1 MSGPG
6 GLASHIRH
14 HRSGK
19 RKPPASTDTVRAL
32 RHRVADTHCQ
42 LVAAGGWLTESNVAS
57 TSVIRRSSLA
67 ILLFRLASLVRVVFS
82 ACARGG
88 VSNAVRRD
96 LRSALCVEVCR
107 TGPLAQTKLVQEL
120 RERLDAKLD
129 GLRKLSL
136 LPVALHPGLGDER
149 SAAARHA
156 PSLGRRVVADPPTL
170 EVGLRAA
177 PSLLQK

>member
-1 MSGPG
+1 
-6 GLASHIRH
+6 
-14 HRSGK
+14 
-19 RKPPASTDTVRAL
+19 
-32 RHRVADTHCQ
+32 VADTHCQ

-107 TGPLAQTKLVQEL
+107 TGLLAQTKLVQEL

-156 PSLGRRVVADPPTL
+156 PLLGRRVVAVALQLLRSACAPRRRPGGLCFCVKKTSVL
-170 EVGLRAA
+170 ACVGLY
-177 PSLLQK
+177 L

>member
-1 MSGPG
+1 M
-6 GLASHIRH
+6 
-14 HRSGK
+14 
-19 RKPPASTDTVRAL
+19 
-32 RHRVADTHCQ
+32 ADTHCQ

-107 TGPLAQTKLVQEL
+107 TGLLAQTKLVQEL

-170 EVGLRAA
+170 RSACAPLRFLFFVCTH
-177 PSLLQK
+177 SDVFSSQ